1 MDYNT
6 KKRIKERTK
15 IDIRNTSI
23 DINSIEAEEDKI
35 SSENKT

>member
-15 IDIRNTSI
+15 IDIRSTSI
-23 DINSIEAEEDKI
+23 DINSIESEEDKI

>member
-23 DINSIEAEEDKI
+23 DINSIESEEDKI